1 MSRSVSHPRVG
12 ILQAPQQFTLSTSNS
27 AVNISWIVP
36 DSLQVSTPPTIS
48 HYVLCNNLINAT
60 KTFNNP
66 TACNPLAY
74 CNYSLDLR
82 DSFFISVGSL
92 NATIFDYNS
101 TIIFTFFAVNGA
113 GNGNSTTYVYQ
124 RKTTG

>member
-1 MSRSVSHPRVG
+1 MRSISHPHVG

-48 HYVLCNNLINAT
+48 HYVLSNNLTNDT
-60 KTFNNP
+60 KTFKNP
-66 TACNPLAY
+66 TTCNPLAS
-74 CNYSLDLR
+74 CTYSLDP
-82 DSFFISVGSL
+82 FFISVGSL
-92 NATIFDYNS
+92 NATILDYNG
-101 TIIFTFFAVNGA
+101 TIIFAFFAVNGA
-113 GNGNSTTYVYQ
+113 GNGNSTTYVYR